1 MPEKVIQ
8 DRELIDGDAFDRTLA
23 EAGSPLKVYKE
34 ALAAGDHYLAEQFDM
49 GKPVDEL
56 VFKRAWFMD
65 QLLQRA
71 WNNSVDD
78 ASLALVAVGGYGRGE
93 LLPGSDIDLMIL
105 HKPRIHPEQTRKI
118 QTFLTLL
125 WDIGLEVGHS
135 VRTVKDCY
143 QEAKADITVVTNL
156 MEARLLA
163 GDQELFDAMRKA
175 TGPNKIWPTRKF
187 FEAKWSE
194 QQQRHKQHGD
204 TEHNLEPNIKESP
217 GGLRDIQMIGW
228 VAKRHFNAADLEDLV
243 RHEFLTRD
251 EFSVL
256 HRGMLFLW
264 RVRFALHLIAGRR
277 EDRLLFDYQKRVAE
291 KFGYLAEDNSSVEQ
305 FMKMYYHNVRELN
318 QLNELLLQLFQEAI
332 IYTRRRERI
341 KPLNKRFQ
349 IRNTFIEARRRDV
362 FRRQPFALLEM
373 FLLIQQNPGIQ
384 GVRASTIRLIR
395 QSIHLI
401 DENFRKDI
409 RNRSL
414 FLEII
419 RQPRHVGHE
428 LRRMH
433 RYGILGAYL
442 PAYGKI
448 EGLMQFDLF
457 HVYTVDEHILFVV
470 RHMRL
475 FGLEEYKDKY
485 PLAHRI
491 LQNIPKQELL
501 YLAGIFHDIAKG
513 RGGDHSQLGKMEALE
528 FCRHHQLSEFDARLV
543 AWLVEHHLLM
553 SKTAQREDISDQ
565 DVINRFAATV
575 GDVMHLNYLYLLT
588 VADINGTNPQLWND
602 WKDAL
607 IAELYQKT
615 LQVLRRGLENP
626 IDKQE
631 RLQEV
636 KLQALSLIGP
646 KIEQSHDIESIWSQL
661 GEDYFIRHSPE
672 EIAWHTRAIAKSSEA
687 RLPLILIRETTGRG
701 ASEVFV
707 YMHDH
712 ENIFSRCAKTLDQL
726 RLNILD
732 ARIITSMNGY
742 TLDTFIVLESNGK
755 KISGRERKKEIKS
768 ALHQN
773 LSKLDKPLK
782 NVTRVRSRKLK
793 HFPVPTSVRFTPDEK
808 NGRTIME
815 VSATDRPGLLSAIG
829 TAMEFC
835 GVSVHGAKIATYGE
849 RAEDIFFITDQ
860 DNKMI
865 EDEIKFE
872 CLRRSIIES
881 IPSRPEAA

>member
-1 MPEKVIQ
+1 MLDEVKP
-8 DRELIDGDAFDRTLA
+8 DHELFDRQRFEQSLA
-23 EAGSPLKVYKE
+23 GAKNPLAVYKE
-34 ALAAGDHYLAEQFDM
+34 ALKNGNQYLAEQFGM
-49 GKPVDEL
+49 GKPIDEL
-56 VFKRAWFMD
+56 VFKRAWFID
-65 QLLQRA
+65 QLLHQA
-71 WNNSVDD
+71 WRDMVDVPK
-78 ASLALVAVGGYGRGE
+78 LALVAVGGYGRGE
-93 LLPGSDIDLMIL
+93 LMPYSDIDLMVL
-105 HKPRIHPEQTRKI
+105 LKPRLRSETTGKI
-118 QTFLTLL
+118 QEFLTFL

-135 VRTVKDCY
+135 VRTVRDCY
-143 QEAKADITVVTNL
+143 QEARADITVATNL
-156 MEARLLA
+156 MESRLLA
-163 GDQELFDAMRKA
+163 GDKELFEAMRRS
-175 TGPNKIWPTRKF
+175 TGPKKIWPARRF
-187 FEAKWSE
+187 FEAKWAE
-194 QQQRHKQHGD
+194 QQLRHQRHDD
-204 TEHNLEPNIKESP
+204 TEHNLEPNIKEGP
-217 GGLRDIQMIGW
+217 GGLRDIQMVGW
-228 VAKRHFNAADLEDLV
+228 VAKRHFDAADLEELV
-243 RHEFLTRD
+243 RHEFLTPG

-256 HRGMLFLW
+256 QRGTQFLW
-264 RVRFALHLIAGRR
+264 RVRFALHLTAGRG

-291 KFGYLAEDNSSVEQ
+291 QFGYFADDNSGIEQ
-305 FMKMYYHNVRELN
+305 FMKMYYHTVSELS

-332 IYTRRRERI
+332 LYARRRQKI
-341 KPLNKRFQ
+341 KPLNRRFQ
-349 IRNTFIEARRRDV
+349 TRNDFIEARRKDI
-362 FRRQPFALLEM
+362 FRRQPFALLEI
-373 FLLIQQNPGIQ
+373 FLLIQQNQSIK

-395 QSIHLI
+395 QSLHLI
-401 DENFRKDI
+401 DEDFRNDI

-419 RQPRHVGHE
+419 RSPRRVGHE

-442 PAYGKI
+442 PAYGAV

-470 RHMRL
+470 RNMRL
-475 FGLEEYKDKY
+475 FGLPEYKDKY

-513 RGGDHSQLGKMEALE
+513 RGGDHSQLGKSEALD
-528 FCRHHQLSEFDARLV
+528 FCRKHQLSEFDSRLV

-553 SKTAQREDISDQ
+553 SMTAQREDISDP

-588 VADINGTNPQLWND
+588 VADINGTNPQLWNS

-615 LQVLRRGLENP
+615 LHALRRGLENP

-646 KIEQSHDIESIWSQL
+646 KIEQSHDIEAIWSQL
-661 GEDYFIRHSPE
+661 GDDYFIRHSPD
-672 EIAWHTRAIAKSSEA
+672 EIAWHTRAIAKSSEE
-687 RLPLILIRETTGRG
+687 RLPLILIREMTDRG

-712 ENIFSRCAKTLDQL
+712 ENIFSRSAKSLDQL

-742 TLDTFIVLESNGK
+742 TLDTFIVLENNGS
-755 KISGRERKKEIKS
+755 KISGRERKKEIKN
-768 ALHQN
+768 LLRQN
-773 LSKLDKPLK
+773 LTSLDKPLK
-782 NVTRVRSRKLK
+782 AISRVRSRKLK
-793 HFPVPTSVRFTPDEK
+793 HFPVPTSVRFSPDEK

-849 RAEDIFFITDQ
+849 RAEDIFFITDP
-860 DNKMI
+860 DNRMI
-865 EDEIKFE
+865 EDDLKFE
-872 CLRRSIIES
+872 CLRRSITDS
-881 IPSRPEAA
+881 IPSRPDAA